1 MIDQLK
7 KIETEVVVKEDG
19 QVLFFN
25 ISIRK

>member
-19 QVLFFN
+19 QVPFFN